1 MALSSPA
8 LPRTLC
14 TFKSRRAAAVS
25 RRLYLYA
32 TAGSRHYRH
41 RFARL
46 PPSSFEFPNESSP
59 SPHPCSLPLNGAT
72 TCYLSIVTCRRS
84 TRVDA
89 KHLPA
94 RKLVSTAR
102 GGEGGGG
109 GERIEG
115 RGELHGRRYRRL
127 VLRRLN
133 TFSPACYIIYRFV
146 SFFFFFFLF
155 FSIFFFSSLL
165 FSPSLRTA
173 TTVAIFARSPVCY
186 IHTYAHTKRMLM
198 RVSWNTR
205 IGVTAQLIKTRA
217 RQRFSRDHLD
227 RSFPPSDRISTLP
240 PITFP
245 APPTIDDNNNNSNN
259 IIPTLAR
266 TLAESLGLAWKCRV
280 RKIGRKTNCDFAGCV

>member
-102 GGEGGGG
+102 GGGGGG

-115 RGELHGRRYRRL
+115 TARAQIPTTCITSAEHLFAG
-127 VLRRLN
+127 VLY
-133 TFSPACYIIYRFV
+133 YISIR
-146 SFFFFFFLF
+146 FFLF
-155 FSIFFFSSLL
+155 LLLPLLFHFLFLFSSFLPLSPHRHHRCHFRALPCLL
-165 FSPSLRTA
+165 YTHLRAYQTYA
-173 TTVAIFARSPVCY
+173 NACKLEYAHWRNGAINKNTSTTTFLERSP
-186 IHTYAHTKRMLM
+186 
-198 RVSWNTR
+198 
-205 IGVTAQLIKTRA
+205 G
-217 RQRFSRDHLD
+217 
-227 RSFPPSDRISTLP
+227 SFNPPSDSISTLP